1 MSDLRPSVSRRGF
14 LKIIEGLLGA
24 VGLGVFVAPALAFFW
39 PSKLEEVPSQPVA
52 VGPVGSIQPGGS
64 TMVRFGRYP
73 AIVIYTP
80 SGLRAYSAVC
90 THFACLVKW
99 NPESGKIECPC
110 HAGFF
115 KADDGTVLS
124 GPPPKPLTSIPITE
138 KDNTLFIGGAA

>member
-1 MSDLRPSVSRRGF
+1 MSELRPSVNRRGF

-39 PSKLEEVPSQPVA
+39 PSRLVEVPSQPVA
-52 VGPVGSIQPGGS
+52 VGPVGSIKPGGS

-73 AIVIYTP
+73 AIVINSP

-99 NPESGKIECPC
+99 NPDSGKIECPC